1 MICRI
6 QYRQGFGRVI
16 GYAMKKEKHPE
27 LLASTLSARDP
38 EGIISEMEALRSGNS
53 RCKQPVAH
61 YVLSVR
67 EGERLTDAQ
76 WTEAAQRTVG
86 RFGMQQYIMVR
97 HGDTDCDHAHLI
109 GNRIKADGKAWS
121 TSNDRKKMRSL
132 CQELEGDLGIT
143 ATASRS
149 TRSSINK
156 TEIEKADR
164 LHRQGKQGTAVPA
177 RMQLATD
184 IKATLAR
191 SHSTQDF
198 EERLKTKNITTRWR
212 HDDKGRPVGVSFG
225 RGEASISGRNAGVSC
240 RALTVH
246 FNQGV
251 YGQDRNFTAPSGDP
265 RLGRTIGGGV
275 GFEAAD
281 GFAAASSSHTA
292 ISSGDSATGGSSV
305 IDCRGTASKTPAPAI
320 PTGPAQA
327 VGQLMMAAF
336 DRIIHELERH
346 DGTDG
351 DDGFRKHSISRAH
364 INRILRTSRKLSH
377 RPSR

>member
-16 GYAMKKEKHPE
+16 GYAMKQEKHPE
-27 LLASTLSARDP
+27 LLASTLSARDT
-38 EGIISEMEALRSGNS
+38 EGIIQEMEALRAGNS

-61 YVLSVR
+61 FVLSVK
-67 EGERLTDAQ
+67 EGERLTDTQ
-76 WTEAAQRTVG
+76 WTEAAQRTAG
-86 RFGMQQYIMVR
+86 RFEMQQYIMVR

-121 TSNDRKKMRSL
+121 TSNDRKKMRDL
-132 CQELEGDLGIT
+132 CQELEQDFGIT

-149 TRSSINK
+149 NRSRINK

-164 LHRQGKQGTAVPA
+164 LHRQGKQGAAVPA

-184 IKATLAR
+184 IKMALAH
-191 SHSTQDF
+191 SHSVQDF
-198 EERLKTKNITTRWR
+198 EERLKRKKISVRWR
-212 HDDKGRPVGVSFG
+212 HDDQGRPIGVSFG

-246 FNQGV
+246 FEKGIHEQS
-251 YGQDRNFTAPSGDP
+251 RRFTAPGGDT
-265 RLGRTIGGGV
+265 RLDRTIGRDAGL
-275 GFEAAD
+275 EAEG
-281 GFAAASSSHTA
+281 GFAAAGGGHRTVGQGDSQVGGGASDR
-292 ISSGDSATGGSSV
+292 SGDA
-305 IDCRGTASKTPAPAI
+305 ASE
-320 PTGPAQA
+320 AQA
-327 VGQLMMAAF
+327 VAVLTDTAQAGGQLMVAAL
-336 DRIIHELERH
+336 DRIIRELERH

-351 DDGFRKHSISRAH
+351 YDGSKRQPVSRAH
-364 INRILRTSRKLSH
+364 IKRILRPTRKPPN